1 MLRWSEV
8 DGDVLRLAETKT
20 GPQTVWLS
28 VSARAILDRRARTGS
43 RYVFPSPKD
52 PARPSTCDITL
63 WYRARREAGIED
75 VRLHDLRHTVASQAV
90 ARGAALSTV
99 ARMLGHADP
108 TMTLRYAHVGDRD
121 VQAAAERIGQA
132 IETALLGDELLKTPR
147 SPP

>member
-1 MLRWSEV
+1 M
-8 DGDVLRLAETKT
+8 LRLAETKT
-20 GPQTVWLS
+20 GSRTVWLS
-28 VSARAILDRRARTGS
+28 EAARAILDRQARTGS
-43 RYVFPSPKD
+43 RYVFPSPND
-52 PARPSTCDITL
+52 PAKPCTRDVEL
-63 WYRARREAGIED
+63 WYLARKEAGIAD

-121 VQAAAERIGQA
+121 VQAAAERIGNI
-132 IETALLGDELLKTPR
+132 IETALLGGEMPKTPR